1 MFKYGCQS
9 SYLSRKSF
17 LFGKRARKKS
27 CNCSD
32 SPASLRVGNQWSFL
46 FVVFAGLPLLPFCH
60 FTIVPASPVCSFAGF
75 AAFAVLLFRRFAVLP
90 FRRFV
95 VFMVL
100 PLGGFHG
107 SAVLQLCH
115 APPHIILNKSRTLR
129 VPVHVAACPEGGTPA
144 FI

>member
-1 MFKYGCQS
+1 MLLILISITHVVSYYRMFPVPHYDKCPSGAGPQE
-9 SYLSRKSF
+9 
-17 LFGKRARKKS
+17 G
-27 CNCSD
+27 
-32 SPASLRVGNQWSFL
+32 RV
-46 FVVFAGLPLLPFCH
+46 
-60 FTIVPASPVCSFAGF
+60 
-75 AAFAVLLFRRFAVLP
+75 P